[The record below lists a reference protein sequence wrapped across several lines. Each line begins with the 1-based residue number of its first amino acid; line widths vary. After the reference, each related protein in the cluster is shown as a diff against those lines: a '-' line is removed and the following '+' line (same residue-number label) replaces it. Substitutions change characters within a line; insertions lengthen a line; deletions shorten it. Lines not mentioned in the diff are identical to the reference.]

1 MLIQSSSRN
10 KPELDILRDIYSNH
24 LSDMVGDKNTLGI
37 WCLMSCTILQMSKY
51 YTVFLPQC
59 EVMHSM
65 IIHIYALKET
75 CISSVLKQFVHKVG
89 FM

>member
-1 MLIQSSSRN
+1 MLIRFSCRN

-24 LSDMVGDKNTLGI
+24 LSDKVGDKNTLRI

-51 YTVFLPQC
+51 YTVFLPHC
-59 EVMHSM
+59 EIIHSM
-65 IIHIYALKET
+65 INDIYALKET

-89 FM
+89 FT